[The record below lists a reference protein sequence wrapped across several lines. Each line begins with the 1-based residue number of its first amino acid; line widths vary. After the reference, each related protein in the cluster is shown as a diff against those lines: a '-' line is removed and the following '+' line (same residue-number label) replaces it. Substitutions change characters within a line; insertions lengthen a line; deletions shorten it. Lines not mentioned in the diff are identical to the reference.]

1 MRDASCSLD
10 DSRCCFCIFWLD
22 VFWLDECACGRIA
35 IPIPGSN
42 FAYVINQTGLRR
54 KLCRVGSVGSLI
66 VITVMCYW
74 ALLQAMQNQ
83 FFFRAVQAT

>member
-1 MRDASCSLD
+1 MCDMSCSLD
-10 DSRCCFCIFWLD
+10 DSCCC
-22 VFWLDECACGRIA
+22 FWLDECACGRIVIL
-35 IPIPGSN
+35 IPSSN

-83 FFFRAVQAT
+83 FFFRAVAGNLIN